1 MIDETEFLFLY
12 MFLYCDGCS
21 ECGLRVLQ
29 MLGWL
34 YLPLSYILEKLEAIL
49 PSNLLHQLSRI

>member
-1 MIDETEFLFLY
+1 MI
-12 MFLYCDGCS
+12 S
-21 ECGLRVLQ
+21 IRVVLQ